1 MFTQGGMYM
10 SGQLGSALA
19 PYLSQAYRSGWPSSA
34 GKEARVQ
41 GQPSNPMYWN
51 QQPRVAP
58 NMGTPTTGIAPFSG
72 PGGTTN
78 QGVLPGFIN
87 AFGMR
92 GSPPPGP
99 DVWGRTWYQ
108 DPKIGRRVFGVA
120 PSSVP
125 RDSIGAPGGST
136 DFDESTGLYRST
148 GTPNPPNTIG
158 STPYFQNIRQE
169 PAAPTRQTWPA
180 VPGSGGGYLSA
191 PSGDQPQQAGQQYD
205 AMGQPGRNAGGLPMT
220 AQQLQALAQG
230 GGQSLQGFLPG
241 YGTNPQPPY
250 PAPAGY
256 GWVEGAGPQGQ
267 SRQPTLQRL
276 GTGTGITPSGSGPSQ
291 GVASYGYDSLGQ
303 QSPPQQGNWQGY
315 SGYAGA
321 TPFTTTPRSQGYQGP
336 VPPSM
341 RASQGGK

>member
-125 RDSIGAPGGST
+125 RVSMGAPGGSK
-136 DFDESTGLYRST
+136 FFEESTGLYRPP
-148 GTPNPPNTIG
+148 GTPNPPN
-158 STPYFQNIRQE
+158 SFVSPL
-169 PAAPTRQTWPA
+169 
-180 VPGSGGGYLSA
+180 YLKNK
-191 PSGDQPQQAGQQYD
+191 
-205 AMGQPGRNAGGLPMT
+205 R
-220 AQQLQALAQG
+220 
-230 GGQSLQGFLPG
+230 
-241 YGTNPQPPY
+241 
-250 PAPAGY
+250 
-256 GWVEGAGPQGQ
+256 
-267 SRQPTLQRL
+267 
-276 GTGTGITPSGSGPSQ
+276 
-291 GVASYGYDSLGQ
+291 
-303 QSPPQQGNWQGY
+303 
-315 SGYAGA
+315 
-321 TPFTTTPRSQGYQGP
+321 
-336 VPPSM
+336 
-341 RASQGGK
+341 GKPNS